1 MPAAHLV
8 LSNQSSYAAA
18 EVPLHDIAHGITRQL
33 EDFAQAWGEITW
45 TLVDDL
51 RRQGFQVVLF
61 DTSDQAGDLAYHD
74 VTPKGRPYA
83 SVFCKT
89 ILDNDGTWTT
99 GANSV
104 SAATSHEVVEL
115 LADPVCN
122 RYALDA
128 NGEEFALE
136 TADATEND
144 SYDIDGVAVSNFLYP
159 AYFNPFATAT
169 RRNKL
174 DHMGVIEA
182 PFTLRPGG
190 YTIRHRGGKDTTVW
204 GDEYPAWK
212 RAAKKAADHSRTSMR
227 ARLVAGPR
235 ATTARSA

>member
-1 MPAAHLV
+1 MPTPHLV
-8 LSNQSSYAAA
+8 LSNQSSYAAS
-18 EVPLHDIAHGITRQL
+18 EVPLRDIAHAITRQL

-45 TLVDDL
+45 MLVDDL

-61 DTSDQAGDLAYHD
+61 DTSDQADALAYHD

-89 ILDNDGTWTT
+89 ILDNDGTWTK

-122 RYALDA
+122 RYAVNAGGD
-128 NGEEFALE
+128 EFALE

-144 SYDIDGVAVSNFLYP
+144 SYDIEGIAVSNFLYP
-159 AYFNPFATAT
+159 SYFNPFAKAT

-174 DHMGVIEA
+174 DHMGVVEG
-182 PFTLRPGG
+182 PFSLRPGG
-190 YTIRHRGGKDTTVW
+190 YTIRHRGGRDTTVW
-204 GDEYPAWK
+204 GDEYPTWK
-212 RAAKKAADHSRTSMR
+212 RAAKKAAAHSRTSMR
-227 ARLVAGPR
+227 ARLLTGSHSRV
-235 ATTARSA
+235 SAQT

>member
-1 MPAAHLV
+1 MPAPHLV
-8 LSNQSSYAAA
+8 LSNQSSYAPSD
-18 EVPLHDIAHGITRQL
+18 VPLDDIAHAISRQL
-33 EDFAQAWGEITW
+33 EDFAKAWGEITW

-74 VTPKGRPYA
+74 VTPEGRPYA

-89 ILDNDGTWTT
+89 ILDNDGTWTK

-115 LADPVCN
+115 LADPACN
-122 RYALDA
+122 RYALTG

-144 SYDIDGVAVSNFLYP
+144 SYDVGGVSYEASQDVSHLGQHIDLHTSQLGLP
-159 AYFNPFATAT
+159 ASVKYDPHNPG
-169 RRNKL
+169 NSI
-174 DHMGVIEA
+174 VIAEGWSG
-182 PFTLRPGG
+182 LRG
-190 YTIRHRGGKDTTVW
+190 
-204 GDEYPAWK
+204 
-212 RAAKKAADHSRTSMR
+212 
-227 ARLVAGPR
+227 
-235 ATTARSA
+235 

>member
-1 MPAAHLV
+1 MPAPHLV
-8 LSNQSSYAAA
+8 LSNQSSYAPSD
-18 EVPLHDIAHGITRQL
+18 VPLDDIAHAISRQL
-33 EDFAQAWGEITW
+33 EDFAKAWGEITW

-51 RRQGFQVVLF
+51 RRQGCQVVLF
-61 DTSDQAGDLAYHD
+61 DASDQAGDLAYHD
-74 VTPKGRPYA
+74 VTPEGRPYA

-89 ILDNDGTWTT
+89 ILDNDGTWTK

-115 LADPVCN
+115 LADPACN
-122 RYALDA
+122 QYALNG

-144 SYDIDGVAVSNFLYP
+144 SYDVGGVAVSNFLAP
-159 AYFNPFATAT
+159 AYFNPFAKAT
-169 RRNKL
+169 RANKL
-174 DHMGVIEA
+174 DHMGVVEA

-190 YTIRHRGGKDTTVW
+190 YTIRHRGAKDTTVW

-212 RAAKKAADHSRTSMR
+212 RAAKKAAEHSRTSMR
-227 ARLVAGPR
+227 ARLLAGEHG
-235 ATTARSA
+235 ATARSG